1 MKPVTVLKAL
11 VTIALWGASFVATKI
26 ALRELSPLAVIVA
39 RFGLGLSFL
48 LALLAWRRQARLAAR
63 RDLAWLE
70 LLGLLGIAVH
80 QLLQSV
86 GLLTTTATNSGW
98 MVALIPVFTAVLAR
112 LMLAEPFGGAKLAGL
127 GLASLGALVVAARG
141 FDLGALVANPAPG
154 DALMLLSAANMAL
167 FTTWSNRVITR
178 YPPLVT
184 ITHVMAFGWLASLPL
199 LAVDRG
205 WGAFPALSAAG
216 WGSLLFLG
224 VGCSGIAYAFWYDAL
239 AELDASALS
248 AFQYFQPI
256 VTLVVANR
264 VLGEPVTPAVAA
276 GGTAI
281 LTGVWLVNRRRRP

>member
-1 MKPVTVLKAL
+1 MTRFAVAGSPGACNTCRFARDQECRKA
-11 VTIALWGASFVATKI
+11 
-26 ALRELSPLAVIVA
+26 R
-39 RFGLGLSFL
+39 
-48 LALLAWRRQARLAAR
+48 
-63 RDLAWLE
+63 
-70 LLGLLGIAVH
+70 
-80 QLLQSV
+80 SV
-86 GLLTTTATNSGW
+86 SG
-98 MVALIPVFTAVLAR
+98 
-112 LMLAEPFGGAKLAGL
+112 
-127 GLASLGALVVAARG
+127 S
-141 FDLGALVANPAPG
+141 
-154 DALMLLSAANMAL
+154 
-167 FTTWSNRVITR
+167 WSKRVITR

-184 ITHVMAFGWLASLPL
+184 ITHVMAVGWLASLPL